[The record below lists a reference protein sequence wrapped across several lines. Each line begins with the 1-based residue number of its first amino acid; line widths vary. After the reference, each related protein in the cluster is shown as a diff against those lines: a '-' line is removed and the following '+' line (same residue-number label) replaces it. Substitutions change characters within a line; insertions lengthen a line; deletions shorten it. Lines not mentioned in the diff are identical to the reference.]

1 MFVLPVVAAKCV
13 DFRPL
18 NKCSGILRL
27 AVISSPLRVTLR
39 DDKSPDSV
47 AGIGTADTN
56 DIIKEKTS
64 TTRPAR
70 EYCMIADQPIEK

>member
-1 MFVLPVVAAKCV
+1 MAAAKFV

-18 NKCSGILRL
+18 NECSGIL

-47 AGIGTADTN
+47 AGIGTTDTN

>member
-1 MFVLPVVAAKCV
+1 M
-13 DFRPL
+13 
-18 NKCSGILRL
+18 
-27 AVISSPLRVTLR
+27 ISSPLRVTLR